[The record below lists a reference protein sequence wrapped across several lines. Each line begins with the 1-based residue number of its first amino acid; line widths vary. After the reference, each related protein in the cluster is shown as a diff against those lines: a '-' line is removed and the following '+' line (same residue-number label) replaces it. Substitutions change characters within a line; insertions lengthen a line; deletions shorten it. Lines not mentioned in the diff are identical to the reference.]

1 MKKIYARELTM
12 ESFKVYGTFSAMI
25 NPQAAKLGAGIT
37 EFYRD
42 MELLNL
48 GKTTIASFSVTHVNK
63 RPNIVAAVEYHSFT
77 GEGFLPLDSDVLIH
91 VGPAT
96 RNGDVPLDRLEAFYV
111 PKGTLV
117 ILRPGVWHGAP
128 FAYES
133 DEANIL
139 VVLPERTYAN
149 DCFVQ
154 RLAEEEKVEIVRA

>member
-1 MKKIYARELTM
+1 MKKIYVKELTM
-12 ESFKVYGTFSAMI
+12 ESFKVYGTFSGMI

-48 GKTTIASFSVTHVNK
+48 GKTTVASFSVTHVNK
-63 RPNIVAAVEYHSFT
+63 RPNIVTAVEYHSFT
-77 GEGFLPLDSDVLIH
+77 GEGILPLDSDVLMH
-91 VGPAT
+91 VGLAT
-96 RNGDVPLDRLEAFYV
+96 RNGEVPLDRLEAFHV

-117 ILRPGVWHGAP
+117 VLRPGVWHGAP

-133 DEANIL
+133 DVANIL

-149 DCFVQ
+149 DCLVQ
-154 RLAEEEKVEIVRA
+154 RLSEEEKIEIAWA